1 MNSYQSAIKKLIKNN
16 FKIKN
21 EIVQIK
27 KSLNRIT
34 AFDIISP
41 VNYPASDNTAFDG
54 YAINSKETN
63 LLSSKKSKKF
73 KIIKTLAAGDN
84 PNIKKI
90 PKFSTIEVM
99 TGAIIQKPFDTIIPI
114 EQIHFF
120 PNKSSPK
127 YIILKKKIN
136 INEYIRPAGSD
147 FKKGNKVIKK
157 GQLINPSHILA
168 LKTLGI
174 EKILVKKKPN
184 IIFYPTGNELSESK
198 KIPNWK
204 IRNSNSIYLYSFI
217 KNLPINFKEKKILR
231 DKDINSF
238 KNEIKKN
245 IRLNSDLV
253 ITSGA
258 VSAGKFDFIPNV
270 IKQFKLKSFF
280 KGVAIRPGKPLMF
293 AKFKNN
299 MCFFGLPGNPISSV
313 VCFRFFVLPL
323 LFKSLEI
330 NLEKPIIAKLKNN
343 FSKKKNFTRFIKG
356 KITFSKKGEIEFEIF
371 KGQESYK
378 MRSFTKSNAWGVF
391 KDGISN
397 FKKGSNIECFSSSG
411 FNELLMG

>member
-245 IRLNSDLV
+245 IKLNSDLV

-330 NLEKPIIAKLKNN
+330 NLENPIIAKLKNN
-343 FSKKKNFTRFIKG
+343 FSKKKNFTRFMKG

-397 FKKGSNIECFSSSG
+397 FKKGSNIECYSSSG

>member
-1 MNSYQSAIKKLIKNN
+1 MNSYQLAIKKLIKNN

-397 FKKGSNIECFSSSG
+397 FKKGSNIECYSSSG
-411 FNELLMG
+411 FNELLIG

>member
-397 FKKGSNIECFSSSG
+397 FKKGSNIECYSSSG

>member
-270 IKQFKLKSFF
+270 IKQFKLKFFF

-397 FKKGSNIECFSSSG
+397 FKKGSNIECYSSSG